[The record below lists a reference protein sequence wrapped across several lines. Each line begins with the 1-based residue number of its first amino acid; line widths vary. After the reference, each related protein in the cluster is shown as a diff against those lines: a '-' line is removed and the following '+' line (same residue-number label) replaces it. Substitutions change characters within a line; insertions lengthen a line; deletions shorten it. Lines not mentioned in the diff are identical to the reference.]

1 MDKFRVFVYMLM
13 RDATLQQRI
22 LCIIPTSIFGPF
34 YTRINTVLLKYLEA
48 LREEGLLDE
57 NSHSFIYALFPS
69 LIHIPSLVI
78 TMKKYVYVYVYV

>member
-34 YTRINTVLLKYLEA
+34 YTLVNTVLLKYLEA
-48 LREEGLLDE
+48 LREEGFLDE
-57 NSHSFIYALFPS
+57 NSHSFIYVLLPS
-69 LIHIPSLVI
+69 LIRIPSLV
-78 TMKKYVYVYVYV
+78 TTVKKYVYV